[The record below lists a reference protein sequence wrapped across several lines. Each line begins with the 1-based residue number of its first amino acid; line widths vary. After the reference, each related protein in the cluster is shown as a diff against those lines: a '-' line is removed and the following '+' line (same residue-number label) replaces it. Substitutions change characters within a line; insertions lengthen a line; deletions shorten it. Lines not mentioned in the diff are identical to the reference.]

1 MTTRTAPSR
10 FVLRVAAVATAL
22 TTALAVVPAQYAQA
36 IGNNR
41 DVSRSCGVNHVASG
55 RYSNTTAWA
64 QTTRVSGNCSG
75 TLGAGLRASDGYTW
89 PRVNGSRDSAY
100 TQRTDSAG
108 FGSGMHWGCLDCS
121 VTYS

>member
-1 MTTRTAPSR
+1 MLAKMEPTRSA
-10 FVLRVAAVATAL
+10 LRVAAVASALVAATAL
-22 TTALAVVPAQYAQA
+22 VPAQAAQA

-55 RYSNTTAWA
+55 RYSNMTAWA

-89 PRVNGSRDSAY
+89 PRVNGTRDSAY
-100 TQRTDSAG
+100 TERTDSAG
-108 FGSGMHWGCLDCS
+108 FGSGMHWGCLDCN

>member
-1 MTTRTAPSR
+1 MTTKPRL
-10 FVLRVAAVATAL
+10 LRRAMVTTMVAATAFAFLPATS
-22 TTALAVVPAQYAQA
+22 AQA

-41 DVSRSCGVNHVASG
+41 DVSRSCGVNNVASG
-55 RYSNTTAWA
+55 RYSSTFAWA

-89 PRVNGSRDSAY
+89 PRVNGSRESAY
-100 TQRTDSAG
+100 TSRTDSAG
-108 FGSGMHWGCLDCS
+108 FGTGMHWGCLDCT

>member
-1 MTTRTAPSR
+1 MVARRTQPR
-10 FVLRVAAVATAL
+10 PVLRLAVAT
-22 TTALAVVPAQYAQA
+22 TALFSAFALVPVQSAQA

-55 RYSNTTAWA
+55 RYSNTSAWA

-89 PRVNGSRDSAY
+89 PRVNGNRDSAY

-108 FGSGMHWGCLDCS
+108 FGSGMHWGCLDCN

>member
-1 MTTRTAPSR
+1 MLAKMNPKRSA
-10 FVLRVAAVATAL
+10 FRVAAASSALVAAFAL
-22 TTALAVVPAQYAQA
+22 VPTQSAQA

-41 DVSRSCGVNHVASG
+41 DVSRSCGVNHVSSG

-89 PRVNGSRDSAY
+89 PRVNQTRDGAY
-100 TQRTDSAG
+100 TSRTDSAG
-108 FGSGMHWGCLDCS
+108 FGSGMHWGCLDCN

>member
-1 MTTRTAPSR
+1 MVSR
-10 FVLRVAAVATAL
+10 AAQPRLVLRATVALTAL
-22 TTALAVVPAQYAQA
+22 FTAFALLPAQSAQA

-55 RYSNTTAWA
+55 RYSNTNAWA

-100 TQRTDSAG
+100 TSRVDSAG
-108 FGSGMHWGCLDCS
+108 FGSGMHWGCLDCN